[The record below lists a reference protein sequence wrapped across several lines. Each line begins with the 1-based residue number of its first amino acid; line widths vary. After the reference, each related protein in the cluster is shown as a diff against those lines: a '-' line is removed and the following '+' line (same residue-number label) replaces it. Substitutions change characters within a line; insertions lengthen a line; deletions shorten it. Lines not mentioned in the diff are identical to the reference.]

1 MFVMLLPIF
10 LYTALTVISV
20 TNSSFALYIGQLT
33 ADYQYPLQRMIRFV
47 VLPLH
52 QFYDFT
58 KLGAWDCMVDNPLY
72 VPGMIPSNTF
82 DLLSFVNY
90 LCSFTTYLN
99 FFSCKLEY
107 ELEISIM
114 CYKHPDWSKTH
125 HLLDW

>member
-1 MFVMLLPIF
+1 MDSKNGGKTRAKKHSCFSVCLKVTVFVMLLPIF

-99 FFSCKLEY
+99 FFV
-107 ELEISIM
+107 
-114 CYKHPDWSKTH
+114 
-125 HLLDW
+125 